1 MESCEATEILKSA
14 KNIPKTVFLFPLT
27 AFILVL
33 LLPLLIHFNQSSS
46 KVLFT
51 TTVVEN
57 QTTTTNCNN
66 LFSGKWVPYL
76 GQPYYNET
84 CPFIT
89 EKQNCLIH
97 GRPDSDFLKWRWK
110 PDDCE
115 LPLFDAKVFLKIVK
129 GKSMAFVGDS
139 IGRNQMES
147 LLCLLNNVARPEDIT
162 TKYVSNEDLTYFK
175 WWFYADY
182 NFTITMLWSPFLVKS
197 SKSYIYN
204 SSNFYKPES
213 LYLDEPDTAW
223 TSRIENYDYV
233 IFSGGQWFF
242 RPFTF
247 YEKNQIVGCQKCNNS
262 IELNYYG
269 YKKAYRTAL
278 KTIMNHKQFKGL
290 AFLAT
295 HSPNHFENGEWN
307 KGGGCNRTQ
316 PFSNEQKWE
325 VHPYGLEILHQ
336 IQMDEF
342 SAAKKNAS
350 ENGSRFGLIDIT
362 EAMLMRP
369 DGHPNKYGH
378 ALNKN
383 VSVND
388 CVHWCMPGPVDTI
401 NEIFLYMIMRMKL

>member
-147 LLCLLNNVARPEDIT
+147 LLCLLNS
-162 TKYVSNEDLTYFK
+162 VS
-175 WWFYADY
+175 FYS
-182 NFTITMLWSPFLVKS
+182 FI
-197 SKSYIYN
+197 
-204 SSNFYKPES
+204 
-213 LYLDEPDTAW
+213 
-223 TSRIENYDYV
+223 
-233 IFSGGQWFF
+233 G
-242 RPFTF
+242 
-247 YEKNQIVGCQKCNNS
+247 
-262 IELNYYG
+262 
-269 YKKAYRTAL
+269 
-278 KTIMNHKQFKGL
+278 
-290 AFLAT
+290 
-295 HSPNHFENGEWN
+295 
-307 KGGGCNRTQ
+307 
-316 PFSNEQKWE
+316 
-325 VHPYGLEILHQ
+325 
-336 IQMDEF
+336 
-342 SAAKKNAS
+342 
-350 ENGSRFGLIDIT
+350 
-362 EAMLMRP
+362 
-369 DGHPNKYGH
+369 
-378 ALNKN
+378 
-383 VSVND
+383 
-388 CVHWCMPGPVDTI
+388 
-401 NEIFLYMIMRMKL
+401 